1 MAKQKP
7 RRQLCFGLMTTG
19 KGEYTEKFEEEKS
32 GERERGRQ
40 INEAIAIAEEVGRK
54 REEALAPW

>member
-1 MAKQKP
+1 
-7 RRQLCFGLMTTG
+7 MTTG